1 MNAPLCVSLEV
12 NMVTTKFAVRSIA
25 RRYQR
30 LSEKVLELDEA
41 LNWLAA
47 EAAPELV
54 AVEGISTDTAA
65 SLLTAAGDNAQATVL
80 PFRSSA
86 PIRSSIS
93 SAASCGYRTIRHTPS
108 RIERASSSNEFAG
121 WLHAFSSLG

>member
-25 RRYQR
+25 RRYSGSRKRSSSSTKQ
-30 LSEKVLELDEA
+30 
-41 LNWLAA
+41 LNRLAA

-65 SLLTAAGDNAQATVL
+65 SLLTAAGDPRQL
-80 PFRSSA
+80 
-86 PIRSSIS
+86 
-93 SAASCGYRTIRHTPS
+93 
-108 RIERASSSNEFAG
+108 
-121 WLHAFSSLG
+121 